1 MCTRTPPSPS
11 RQPPR
16 YAADCIRSAQLH
28 ARRRG
33 IAVVVPGVAAAF
45 AMIGMAALIADHG
58 VQRTVSTDRTA
69 ADDGSGILSL
79 AAGSERSEDAFELT
93 PAGVLVR
100 VTDAGSGAAM
110 PVFGVTHSQLANT
123 FGEPRPDERR
133 HIGIDIPAPR
143 GTPVVAA
150 LDGWVVSLPHGGAGG
165 RGLYLLDRTG
175 TWLLYYAH
183 LDAYADGV
191 WPGMAVRR
199 RELIGYVGSTGN
211 AAMPHLHFE
220 VGRIRR
226 PGTLQVE
233 PVNPYLFL
241 TRSAATRTASGD

>member
-69 ADDGSGILSL
+69 AD
-79 AAGSERSEDAFELT
+79 DAFELT

>member
-1 MCTRTPPSPS
+1 ML
-11 RQPPR
+11 
-16 YAADCIRSAQLH
+16 I
-28 ARRRG
+28 
-33 IAVVVPGVAAAF
+33 PGVTAAF
-45 AMIGMAALIADHG
+45 AIAGMAALSEEHG
-58 VQRTVSTDRTA
+58 VERAVSAAHTATV
-69 ADDGSGILSL
+69 DGSGTPSL
-79 AAGSERSEDAFELT
+79 AAGSRAGEEAFELT

-100 VTDAGSGAAM
+100 VSDAGSGAAM
-110 PVFGVTHSQLANT
+110 PVSGVTPRQLSNT

-150 LDGWVVSLPHGGAGG
+150 LDGWVVSLPVGGAGG
-165 RGLYLLDRTG
+165 RGLYMLDRTG

-183 LDAYADGV
+183 LDAYAEGV

-226 PGTLQVE
+226 PGTLQAE
-233 PVNPYLFL
+233 PVNPYYFL
-241 TRSAATRTASGD
+241 TRPDGVRTARSD